1 MKILSEEQIAEIV
14 ARILVLVKKG
24 RKNTKALISEMHDLL
39 EKSPGETLKV
49 RQQFVT
55 DSFKSEGPS
64 YYKYL
69 RKIIRSVALE
79 GELELSPGTLNEYQA
94 RELLKVKSRSLRK
107 RAYKLAVE
115 LAEPKT
121 PTTNHIKQAIDEI
134 TKPDIPTKK
143 EPQSSSENTRKPDK
157 NPKKDTSEETVSA
170 DSWLTDGPE
179 DSTAPEVK
187 AQEILKK
194 IEPYL
199 KTSSDKILLIRV
211 LMASKNFW
219 KVCKKLE
226 DLGYTAN
233 NTEQLI
239 DLIDPD
245 GDCRKIIA
253 AKGRNKTMP
262 GRKKPFGRP
271 GTKQPFRTGPNK
283 TLHN

>member
-1 MKILSEEQIAEIV
+1 M
-14 ARILVLVKKG
+14 
-24 RKNTKALISEMHDLL
+24 
-39 EKSPGETLKV
+39 
-49 RQQFVT
+49 
-55 DSFKSEGPS
+55 
-64 YYKYL
+64 

-79 GELELSPGTLNEYQA
+79 DELGLSPGTLNESHA
-94 RELLKVKSRSLRK
+94 RELFKLKSASLRK
-107 RAYKLAVE
+107 KAYKFAVE
-115 LAEPKT
+115 LAGPKT
-121 PTTNHIKQAIDEI
+121 PTTSHIKQAIDEI

-157 NPKKDTSEETVSA
+157 NKPVEPKKDAPEESSSDD
-170 DSWLTDGPE
+170 DSWSTDYPE
-179 DSTAPEVK
+179 DSTAGEATAEEIFEGIESDLK
-187 AQEILKK
+187 ARA
-194 IEPYL
+194 
-199 KTSSDKILLIRV
+199 DKILLIKV
-211 LMASKNFW
+211 LRASKNFW
-219 KVCKKLE
+219 RICKKLE